1 MARMSRHEI
10 KAHYCFGTFLTY
22 PPSLTGA
29 QPPFP
34 RSRLWWVLW
43 SQHRQREMAQEQQ
56 QGPENALKVLFKY
69 TNRIIIITIPSKTF
83 QMGTL
88 QRARARKE
96 ANRQTACTP
105 QTPPPPHNSL
115 GRGPQT
121 STQSFGRGGKQVI
134 TPTTSIANP
143 GRWVAHQTL
152 SLAEILICTNN

>member
-43 SQHRQREMAQEQQ
+43 SQHRQMAEEQQ

-105 QTPPPPHNSL
+105 QPPHPTILWAEDLKHQRNYL
-115 GRGPQT
+115 G
-121 STQSFGRGGKQVI
+121 GGKQVI

-143 GRWVAHQTL
+143 GR
-152 SLAEILICTNN
+152 